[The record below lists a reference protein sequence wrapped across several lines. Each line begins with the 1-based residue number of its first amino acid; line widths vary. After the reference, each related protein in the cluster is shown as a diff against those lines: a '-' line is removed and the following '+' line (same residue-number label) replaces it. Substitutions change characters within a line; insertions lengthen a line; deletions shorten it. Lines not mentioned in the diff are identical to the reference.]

1 MPTVVTGYTRDGLWF
16 NVHWT
21 KADLK
26 LRVRFSNGYVE
37 HWIFEDI
44 MFEEKNGMFY
54 GLMKGEPLYVGYSL
68 RETIEEVGLR
78 IANRLREEGSW
89 IVRGAAALKELPPE
103 VRVVIKVPPELPF
116 GRTRLLERLKRPP
129 VVVEPEVWV
138 PPSPPP
144 APPKPKPVVKVKP
157 PPKPP
162 KMGLGRE
169 EKKRLRVEF
178 ESELR
183 GYDIKLTRN
192 LKLELER
199 KLYELEDRFKG
210 LPREEAFKAARNEL
224 LKWVEELY
232 FKEKSSS

>member
-1 MPTVVTGYTRDGLWF
+1 MPTVATGYTRDGLWF
-16 NVHWT
+16 KVYWT
-21 KADLK
+21 KPDLK
-26 LRVRFSNGYVE
+26 LRVRFTDEYDE
-37 HWIFEDI
+37 KWIFEDI
-44 MFEEKNGMFY
+44 SFKEENGTFY
-54 GLMKGEPLYVGYSL
+54 GLMKEEILAVAYSL
-68 RETIEEVGLR
+68 PAAIEKVGLT
-78 IANRLREEGSW
+78 IADHLREEGSW
-89 IVRGAAALKELPPE
+89 IVRGAAMLEELPPE
-103 VRVVIKVPPELPF
+103 VKAVAKAPPKLPF
-116 GRTRLLERLKRPP
+116 GRTRLLEPRLKRPTI
-129 VVVEPEVWV
+129 VVEPEEWV
-138 PPSPPP
+138 RPIRPPP
-144 APPKPKPVVKVKP
+144 PVRPPPKVK
-157 PPKPP
+157 PKPP

-232 FKEKSSS
+232 FKESSS